1 MSLCKITHQM
11 WHNHPF
17 SQKNK
22 ATKRYWGI
30 GLCVY
35 GGGGGGQNL
44 KMGVSNKG
52 GGLYEIKSIRIPL
65 PTMKTILKCYEQLL
79 MIVGGKPSGRIA
91 RLMSNC
97 L

>member
-1 MSLCKITHQM
+1 M

-35 GGGGGGQNL
+35 GGGGGG
-44 KMGVSNKG
+44 VSNKG
-52 GGLYEIKSIRIPL
+52 GVF
-65 PTMKTILKCYEQLL
+65 MK
-79 MIVGGKPSGRIA
+79 
-91 RLMSNC
+91 
-97 L
+97 

>member
-1 MSLCKITHQM
+1 MCRPKMSLCKITHQM

-35 GGGGGGQNL
+35 GGGGGGGEA
-44 KMGVSNKG
+44 KFEKG
-52 GGLYEIKSIRIPL
+52 G
-65 PTMKTILKCYEQLL
+65 
-79 MIVGGKPSGRIA
+79 
-91 RLMSNC
+91 
-97 L
+97 

>member
-1 MSLCKITHQM
+1 M

-22 ATKRYWGI
+22 ATQRYWGI

-35 GGGGGGQNL
+35 GGGGGQNL
-44 KMGVSNKG
+44 KKGVSNKG

>member
-1 MSLCKITHQM
+1 M

-35 GGGGGGQNL
+35 GGGGGGVL
-44 KMGVSNKG
+44 A
-52 GGLYEIKSIRIPL
+52 IKSIRIPL